1 MTHPG
6 RPQPS
11 AAALSEELDACL
23 ASPPDAEHLDGLLD
37 SVRQTA
43 EALIEQGAPQEAL
56 PIVRQG
62 EALATL
68 TGSTEHAVHLRV
80 LLAEAEDEEEAA
92 LAWCRSAAELAAR
105 QESGWLCF
113 WTLVQVSGVFARLNR
128 WRPAAVLLAQ
138 ATVMSE
144 GAQRH
149 EYTWPAAMQAAR
161 AYLTAGELHLA
172 QEFLELAQAA
182 YERADGVSASGVTG
196 EELALAWAELA
207 NELLQDAPQ
216 AAAEAAGHALALAPG
231 RFESLRVRAHA
242 LILLEDYP
250 NAVTA
255 YRAWLEVAPGSA
267 FAWNNLAVCLSE
279 TGEPEG
285 ALEAWA
291 RAAAAAPEELRFRV
305 HHARA
310 LVVNGHLDAAVA
322 EFGEVIRIGEAL
334 EAGASGGSAEPAAE
348 PVATPSGAGVVPS
361 GPGVTPSGPAVATPS
376 GPAVATPSGPAVAT
390 PSGPA
395 VATPSGP
402 DATPSGAGVVPF
414 GPAVTPS
421 GPAVATSSG
430 PAAIPSDPVNAPR
443 PLPDSVA
450 RQIDVALTERAL
462 INLERGRTEPTAAD
476 AERLLARPSVAART
490 AGHALRAEL
499 CERRGDLEGALAE
512 CERAPEPSTG
522 VLELHAR
529 LLLRGG
535 RDDEALDVLER
546 LASREHAPETAVEI
560 LDEMVERLPG
570 RARPLAVRGL
580 AHFQAERPRRAL
592 ADLRAAVAAGHTAW
606 RTYLLLG
613 LSCVRMDPG
622 EGDSQSIDL
631 MSGLKALGRAVL
643 CAAEQGGDPEG
654 EATGALVWL
663 LDRMFGASRFLDAAA
678 VTALLDLE
686 PPWLSAVP
694 QLRPA
699 LVGHYE
705 AGMLVGEGKWR
716 EAADIW
722 ESVQLAFEAAGFP
735 VSAARTSLAIADAL
749 LRVQDLDAVAAHLDR
764 ADGMTLLLA
773 KPMTANLRT
782 LDHPQDQ
789 VAWMELEYLDVY
801 GIGAKEYINV
811 LRGLRIIFT
820 ARSGDVRAAA
830 EEIGDG
836 SWVFVEEDGRTVVAP
851 GLSVTGVTSLAQIL
865 RDAGQWERAA
875 ELLTTALTTEQGAR
889 HAGAHA
895 TFSTLVVD
903 DFAES
908 TRYLDLATEYAA
920 DWQRPALLT
929 MRAQLCLLH
938 ERWDEALEL
947 LDAAASAATEYGL
960 AFELLRSRVELG
972 RGNAAEA
979 ADLVVRLV
987 ARAEESRLNLS
998 RWELRMAWSG
1008 TAVPLYR
1015 TAIEACLAAGRTL
1028 AAFDFAERA
1037 RARAFLDEDALADP
1051 EVDALVTAQRERQE
1065 ELDWLDALTTPYT
1078 AADVARLLLLE
1089 GRYGGS
1095 RELPEGFRVHT
1106 PTTRIDTSDIRHR
1119 LRNDHEALTRDLDR
1133 AQVEAMRR
1141 QGVEPV
1147 GWQRLHEAVGGAA
1160 HIALYHVLDSGRVLL
1175 FTSGAGAEPRAVTIE
1190 VDLYEIGDVLDAAVR
1205 GTRFDFRTVD
1215 LERLQRAA
1223 APLVAPL
1230 AAVPADEL
1238 IALVPHGALHDVPLH
1253 VLEVA
1258 GVPLGLRNPVCYA
1271 PSASLLV
1278 RRLSS
1283 SAPQASGEPLVVGDP
1298 GGDLAHARIEAV
1310 TVARQLGIPP
1320 VLGEDVSKRL
1330 VTDALLRTQS
1340 PPGLVHLAA
1349 HGILDTADGAV
1360 GIVLGGA
1367 RAADGRERQ
1376 ILGAADLR
1384 GARLS
1389 AALVVLSCCTS
1400 GVNGMRPG
1408 DELTGLVRSFLT
1420 AGAAS
1425 VIVSQ
1430 WSVDDLSTSLLM
1442 RAFYERLGAAAS
1454 DGAPASLAHAL
1465 RDAVLRVRSL
1475 TRQQVADLT
1484 APDTA
1489 GGLTGA
1495 EPATRRA
1502 LRIGSAALSTDFA
1515 TARAALAVSSDPAL
1529 RDAALEAEERREALA
1544 AAGLSEEDRA
1554 FPFRHPHYWA
1564 PFVLVGD
1571 WRLPRPGDGR
1581 AREAAGGSSAG
1592 PSGSG

>member
-23 ASPPDAEHLDGLLD
+23 ASPPDAEHLDVLLD

-56 PIVRQG
+56 SIVRQG

-92 LAWCRSAAELAAR
+92 LAWCRSAADLAAR

-138 ATVMSE
+138 ATVMSD

-161 AYLTAGELHLA
+161 AYLAAGEPHLA
-172 QEFLELAQAA
+172 QEFLELALAA
-182 YERADGVSASGVTG
+182 YGRAGGVSASGVTG

-242 LILLEDYP
+242 LVLLKDYP

-255 YRAWLEVAPGSA
+255 YRAWLEVAPDSA

-310 LVVNGHLDAAVA
+310 LAVNGHLDAAVA

-348 PVATPSGAGVVPS
+348 PVAM
-361 GPGVTPSGPAVATPS
+361 PSGPAATPS
-376 GPAVATPSGPAVAT
+376 GPAVATPSGPVA
-390 PSGPA
+390 A
-395 VATPSGP
+395 
-402 DATPSGAGVVPF
+402 
-414 GPAVTPS
+414 
-421 GPAVATSSG
+421 
-430 PAAIPSDPVNAPR
+430 PSDPVGAPR
-443 PLPDSVA
+443 PLPESVA
-450 RQIDVALTERAL
+450 QQIDVALTERAL
-462 INLERGRTEPTAAD
+462 INRDRGRMELTAAD

-490 AGHALRAEL
+490 AGHAVRAEL

-512 CERAPEPSTG
+512 CERAPEPSAG
-522 VLELHAR
+522 VLELHTR
-529 LLLRGG
+529 LLLRAG
-535 RDDEALDVLER
+535 REDEALDVLER
-546 LASREHAPETAVEI
+546 LASREHDPETAVEI

-631 MSGLKALGRAVL
+631 MSGLEALGRAVL

-663 LDRMFGASRFLDAAA
+663 LDRMFGASRFLNAAA
-678 VTALLDLE
+678 LTALLDLE
-686 PPWLSAVP
+686 SLWLAAVP

-716 EAADIW
+716 EAADTW
-722 ESVQLAFEAAGFP
+722 ESVQIAFEAAGFP

-749 LRVQDLDAVAAHLDR
+749 LRVPDLDAVAAHLDR

-773 KPMTANLRT
+773 KPLTANLRT

-811 LRGLRIIFT
+811 LRGLRITFT

-851 GLSVTGVTSLAQIL
+851 GLSVTGVMSLAQIL
-865 RDAGQWERAA
+865 RDAGEWARAA

-920 DWQRPALLT
+920 DWQRPSLLT

-947 LDAAASAATEYGL
+947 LDAAASSVTEYGL
-960 AFELLRSRVELG
+960 AFELLRSRAELG

-1175 FTSGAGAEPRAVTIE
+1175 FTSGAGAEPRAVTVE

-1230 AAVPADEL
+1230 AALPADEL

-1253 VLEVA
+1253 VLDVA

-1320 VLGEDVSKRL
+1320 VLGQDVSKRL

-1367 RAADGRERQ
+1367 RAADDRERQ
-1376 ILGAADLR
+1376 VLGAADLR

-1442 RAFYERLGAAAS
+1442 RAFYERVGAAGS

-1475 TRQQVADLT
+1475 TRQQVAELT

-1502 LRIGSAALSTDFA
+1502 LRIGSAALSADFA

-1529 RDAALEAEERREALA
+1529 RDAALEAEERHEALA

-1592 PSGSG
+1592 PA